1 MHIREIL
8 PQDNDQVRDII
19 QGVIMEYGAPK
30 EGTAYSDAATQAMY
44 QHYQQPRRKY
54 FVIAEGEEIL
64 GCAGVGPL
72 DGIAGNICELQKMYF
87 LPQTRGKGLG
97 SQMMELCIATAH
109 EFAYKKIYIET
120 MKNMVEAQALYKKSG
135 FEMLKAPL
143 GATGH
148 YSCPVQMIKD
158 L

>member
-54 FVIAEGEEIL
+54 FVITDDEEIL

-87 LPQTRGKGLG
+87 LTQARGKGFG
-97 SQMMELCIATAH
+97 RKMMKLCIATA
-109 EFAYKKIYIET
+109 ERFAYQKIYIET
-120 MKNMVEAQALYKKSG
+120 MQNMVEAQALYRKTG
-135 FEMLKAPL
+135 FKLLEAPL
-143 GATGH
+143 GSTGH